1 MARPFELRTVDE
13 LREPIWDQQV
23 NIGETDSL
31 YVMFLA
37 FANLK
42 PSERTI
48 ANAWREWT
56 KDTSRARKS
65 MSSTFRQISTAW
77 LWQERAASR
86 DINMLQER
94 YKKWGERDWDLR
106 ESDYVIAEKIRGKL
120 DDALSKLGKDDII
133 LGLGDILGMLQ
144 TTSGI
149 QRTAIPQLGNLSG
162 TQITNLISSLP
173 DGKRDSVLRI
183 VAAEYRTSDSNSTD
197 NSTIISTV
205 NDIVDSTDDII
216 DGEIK
221 LLENVPV
228 KKPSKKSKN

>member
-1 MARPFELRTVDE
+1 MARPFDIRAVEELE
-13 LREPIWDQQV
+13 EPIWNQQV
-23 NIGETDSL
+23 DLGETDSL

-37 FANLK
+37 FSNLK

-48 ANAWREWT
+48 AGAWREWT
-56 KDTSRARKS
+56 KDTNRSGKS
-65 MSSTFRQISTAW
+65 MSSTFRQTATAW
-77 LWQERAASR
+77 LWNERAAAR

-106 ESDYVIAEKIRGKL
+106 ESDYVMADKVRGKL
-120 DDALSKLGKDDII
+120 DEALNKLSKEDVI

-173 DGKRDSVLRI
+173 DGKRESVLRI
-183 VAAEYRTSDSNSTD
+183 VAAEYRTSDNNNVD
-197 NSTIISTV
+197 NSTISNTITDV
-205 NDIVDSTDDII
+205 EDIVD
-216 DGEIK
+216 GEVK
-221 LLENVPV
+221 LLEVSPV
-228 KKPSKKSKN
+228 KKPHKKGKS